1 MINGATRCA
10 ARLGLAGAQRASLRS
25 RISCKLC
32 DEKTNM
38 TAPSIL
44 ALRAECIGTADCQR
58 AQATLRALAD
68 PEKAKL
74 LAGFFK
80 TGPGQYG
87 EGDHF
92 LGIVVPAVREL
103 AKQFRL
109 LPLADCDVL
118 LASPYNEERLL
129 ALLILVGQYPKAD
142 TTTQDKVYQFYL
154 AHRQRVNNWN
164 LVDCSAPAIVGAH
177 LLTRDR
183 SVLYDWIRSPT
194 LWERRIAVLA
204 TLTFIR
210 AKDFA
215 DTLRLSELLLADPQ
229 DLMHKACGWMLRELG
244 KRDAA
249 VLEDFLSIHQ
259 QAMPRTMLRYA
270 IEHFAPDK
278 RAALLAGTFMSARSL
293 PPTGNA
299 RRCRS

>member
-1 MINGATRCA
+1 M
-10 ARLGLAGAQRASLRS
+10 ARRAFGLARQLLSAQA
-25 RISCKLC
+25 C
-32 DEKTNM
+32 DLEFLAPSAMKKTNM
-38 TAPSIL
+38 TAASNFLPP
-44 ALRAECIGTADCQR
+44 AEHAGTADGQR
-58 AQATLRALAD
+58 AHEALLALAN
-68 PEKAKL
+68 PEKAKF

-109 LPLADCDVL
+109 LPLADCEVL

-142 TTTQDKVYQFYL
+142 QATQDKVYQFYL
-154 AHRQRVNNWN
+154 AHRQRINNWN
-164 LVDCSAPAIVGAH
+164 LVDCSAPAIVGAY
-177 LLTRDR
+177 LLIRDR
-183 SVLYDWIRSPT
+183 SALYEWVRSPV

-215 DTLRLSELLLADPQ
+215 DTLRLAELLLADPQ

-244 KRDAA
+244 KRDAT
-249 VLEDFLSIHQ
+249 VLEDFLSLHQ

-270 IEHFAPDK
+270 IEHFSPDK
-278 RAALLAGTFMSARSL
+278 RAALLAGTFTSARNL
-293 PPTGNA
+293 PPTDNA
-299 RRCRS
+299 RQCRS

>member
-1 MINGATRCA
+1 MNKTAASNLSLGAECVGSADCLR
-10 ARLGLAGAQRASLRS
+10 AQA
-25 RISCKLC
+25 
-32 DEKTNM
+32 
-38 TAPSIL
+38 
-44 ALRAECIGTADCQR
+44 ALRAW
-58 AQATLRALAD
+58 AD
-68 PEKAKL
+68 PEKAKF

-92 LGIVVPAVREL
+92 LGVVVPAVREL

-129 ALLILVGQYPKAD
+129 ALLILVGRYPKAD
-142 TTTQDKVYQFYL
+142 QATQDKVYQFYVS
-154 AHRQRVNNWN
+154 HRQRINNWN
-164 LVDCSAPAIVGAH
+164 LVDNSAPKIVGRH

-183 SVLYDWIRSPT
+183 SVLYEWVRSPT

-215 DTLRLSELLLADPQ
+215 DTLRLTELLLADPQ
-229 DLMHKACGWMLRELG
+229 DLMHKACGWMLREVG

-249 VLEDFLSIHQ
+249 VLEDFLSLHQ
-259 QAMPRTMLRYA
+259 RAMPRTMLRYA
-270 IEHFAPDK
+270 IERFSPDK
-278 RAALLAGTFMSARSL
+278 RAALLAGTFMSAGNL
-293 PPTGNA
+293 PPTDNA
-299 RRCRS
+299 HRCRS